1 MKLWLATLYLLF
13 VSLCLPAI
21 RIAGIGIE
29 AGSISDPDALI
40 AASKLKV
47 GDEYDPEMVSEA
59 IRNMQHHLAEL
70 GEYYVLIPNP
80 ELHAISEDQMRL
92 HFRPLVLVSGS
103 STRLRYTGLR
113 HFSASTLHDLTY
125 TSAEGEYPLSQL
137 QPIMQRVKDVYHS
150 RGYLFVRVELD
161 SLVLDNGLYAW
172 LRVDE
177 GAQMNPKKYL
187 FRGNRISRESSILKN
202 SGLLGQNPITPAKL
216 LQAEQNLKSKSYIND
231 CRIIPVDSECLL
243 FEISEGR
250 MTYLEGILGI
260 SEDAGKRKIS
270 GLLNIDFQNLWGSDR
285 AINLYWR
292 SNPNQYSEL
301 RFRYHESGLPSL
313 PLAADFTLARSTQ
326 DSLWILSS
334 VGCDLYYKS
343 LYQKYGLSFS
353 VQSILPGT
361 STSDVEESTS
371 QLLGAFWSY
380 QNTIGERIPTRGLE
394 LDASYKYIINEG
406 PDNGSLEAS
415 AAAYKPLGGRFI
427 AHLALHLKGYERENV
442 AEYELYRMGGFRTL
456 RGYREDEWR
465 SSRLAWT
472 NTELRYMTGPQSML
486 YIFYDHGFIQD
497 GAKELKADIF
507 ALGAGISIGT
517 KLGIMSLGYGLP
529 FRDKGFADIGLG
541 MVHMGLDIAI

>member
-1 MKLWLATLYLLF
+1 MKLWLATLCLLL
-13 VSLCLPAI
+13 VSLPLPAI
-21 RIAGIGIE
+21 RIAEIRMDAE
-29 AGSISDPDALI
+29 SISDPNALI

-47 GDEYDPEMVSEA
+47 GDEYDPDRVSEA
-59 IRNMQHHLAEL
+59 IQNMQRYLAEK
-70 GEYYVLIPNP
+70 GEYYVSIPNP
-80 ELHAISEDQMRL
+80 ELQVISGDQLLL
-92 HFRPLVLVSGS
+92 HFRPAILVSGS

-113 HFSASTLHDLTY
+113 HFSASTLHDLAY

-137 QPIMQRVKDVYHS
+137 TPIMQRVADIYHS

-161 SLVLDNGLYAW
+161 SLVLDDGLCAW
-172 LRVDE
+172 IRVNE
-177 GAQMNPKKYL
+177 GAQLNPKKYL
-187 FRGNRISRESSILKN
+187 FRGNNITRESSILKN

-231 CRIIPVDSECLL
+231 CRIIPVDSESLL

-250 MTYLEGILGI
+250 MTYLEGLLGI

-343 LYQKYGLSFS
+343 LYQKYGLSFAM
-353 VQSILPGT
+353 QSILPGT

-371 QLLGAFWSY
+371 QRLGAFWSY
-380 QNTIGERIPTRGLE
+380 QNTMGERIPASGLE
-394 LDASYKYIINEG
+394 LDASYKYILNEG
-406 PDNGSLEAS
+406 PDNGSLEAG
-415 AAAYKPLGGRFI
+415 AAIYKPLRGRFI
-427 AHLALHLKGYERENV
+427 AHLALRLKGYERENV

-456 RGYREDEWR
+456 RGFREDEWR
-465 SSRLAWT
+465 SSRLAWI
-472 NTELRYMTGPQSML
+472 NSELRYMTGPQSML
-486 YIFYDHGFIQD
+486 YIFYDHGVMQD
-497 GAKELKADIF
+497 EAQELKADVF

-529 FRDKGFADIGLG
+529 FRDNGFVDIGLG